1 MNETQ
6 TPIKGLDQ
14 APADPEAAKINEQAQ
29 ETRNVAE
36 MALKLVM
43 KDGVLMTPKEVEDT
57 VERQA
62 LDIH

>member
-6 TPIKGLDQ
+6 TPIEGLDQ
-14 APADPEAAKINEQAQ
+14 APFDPEAAKINKQAQ
-29 ETRNVAE
+29 EAHDVAGA
-36 MALKLVM
+36 ALKLVM
-43 KDGVLMTPKEVEDT
+43 RDGVLMTPEEVKDT

>member
-1 MNETQ
+1 MSETQ
-6 TPIKGLDQ
+6 TPIEGLNK
-14 APADPEAAKINEQAQ
+14 APTDPEAAKINNQAQ

-43 KDGVLMTPKEVEDT
+43 KDGVLITPEEVKDT